1 MAEGRTAAP
10 GPLDFQSETELRNAI
25 AAAAP
30 SRESLQAT
38 IRLPV
43 TGLRSLRDAA
53 GDAYPIVLQDR
64 AQQAE
69 GVTRIKSFPGLA
81 YVAKLDHAVLLAG
94 TRYMIA
100 RDHIIHDEVA
110 AYQDEPAAA
119 LKYYRAAFWNNR
131 KEVFFDF
138 ALRPNQEIATGI
150 NLMHEYSNNYFHF
163 VAETLPRLVLADEA
177 GLPTT
182 CLSWWNGSCMKTC

>member
-1 MAEGRTAAP
+1 M
-10 GPLDFQSETELRNAI
+10 RNAI

-119 LKYYRAAFWNNR
+119 LKYYRAAF
-131 KEVFFDF
+131 
-138 ALRPNQEIATGI
+138 
-150 NLMHEYSNNYFHF
+150 
-163 VAETLPRLVLADEA
+163 
-177 GLPTT
+177 
-182 CLSWWNGSCMKTC
+182 

>member
-1 MAEGRTAAP
+1 M
-10 GPLDFQSETELRNAI
+10 LI
-25 AAAAP
+25 P
-30 SRESLQAT
+30 SS
-38 IRLPV
+38 
-43 TGLRSLRDAA
+43 
-53 GDAYPIVLQDR
+53 QDR

-119 LKYYRAAFWNNR
+119 LKYYRAAF
-131 KEVFFDF
+131 
-138 ALRPNQEIATGI
+138 
-150 NLMHEYSNNYFHF
+150 
-163 VAETLPRLVLADEA
+163 
-177 GLPTT
+177 
-182 CLSWWNGSCMKTC
+182 